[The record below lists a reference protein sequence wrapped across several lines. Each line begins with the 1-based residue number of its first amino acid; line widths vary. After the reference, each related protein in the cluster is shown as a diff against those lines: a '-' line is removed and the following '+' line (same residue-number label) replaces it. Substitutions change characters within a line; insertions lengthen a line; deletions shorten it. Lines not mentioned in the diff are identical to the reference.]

1 MEDSWPTWLKVMENG
16 AIGEARTR
24 SFLID
29 RFWVLVR
36 SVDTDGAD
44 FLIQRRSTTQ
54 RFTDKVPP
62 RVGVIQAKYFQ
73 DRRTTHHIPQSYV
86 VDAGGAPLE
95 GFFAL
100 LHVGK
105 EDEGEMYLL
114 SARQIADTLS
124 ISSSH
129 SPESYIAGTAAL
141 QEAFRVKA
149 RKLALDQI
157 EHSLKSQTYYQSAAF
172 LDQLNIPYR
181 RFSEDDIEFPW
192 TLPLPNP
199 VGEIPK
205 MMIRTPLHQRGR
217 PSLSAPGLGR
227 PWPFTWAPDAECRL
241 DAHGNGDMRRDLALA
256 QVLDELA
263 HVIGLVGPERDA
275 PPRLAALQHGERG
288 LALGCARGLGDA
300 AIHGQAVTVL
310 HQRMAHV
317 AQLRRLTVALLVEP
331 RLRVARALVRV
342 VGALLLVKAALGV
355 ATGSI
360 RIVVAAILAAEALDR
375 GQGLDQRPVHREVIR
390 RQQPIP
396 VLCEARMVPGRLV
409 NAEPHEPAEQK
420 VELHPLHQLTLR
432 ANAVEGLQQHRTQQQ
447 LRRDRRSAEPGRIKH
462 RKIAV
467 HPHKSRVH
475 DLPYHPQRMVTANAS
490 LKVDIRKQRTC
501 PFI

>member
-16 AIGEARTR
+16 TVGEARTR

-29 RFWVLVR
+29 RFWVLER
-36 SVDTDGAD
+36 SVDIDDAD
-44 FLIQRRSTTQ
+44 FLVQRRATTQ

-73 DRRTTHHIPQSYV
+73 DRRTTHHIPKSYV

-192 TLPLPNP
+192 TVPLPNP

-205 MMIRTPLHQRGR
+205 MFVEQKEELRKIVFDMEEVLGAIDAVLTEKDPRRALELMDALRDHVDGYGKITFGGRADFRWGDFPSALDTHDRWRQGLQADGLLEPYIAMGDKLQNALISHITAHPLTEKGDFLQATIEYDPTTLKVSNLSIKSGKPAARESEVKTPGHVRMARILDE
-217 PSLSAPGLGR
+217 
-227 PWPFTWAPDAECRL
+227 WAPRKMNPMDYTIE
-241 DAHGNGDMRRDLALA
+241 NVWWNIMRY
-256 QVLDELA
+256 
-263 HVIGLVGPERDA
+263 VIEERYPD
-275 PPRLAALQHGERG
+275 PNF
-288 LALGCARGLGDA
+288 D
-300 AIHGQAVTVL
+300 
-310 HQRMAHV
+310 
-317 AQLRRLTVALLVEP
+317 
-331 RLRVARALVRV
+331 
-342 VGALLLVKAALGV
+342 
-355 ATGSI
+355 
-360 RIVVAAILAAEALDR
+360 
-375 GQGLDQRPVHREVIR
+375 
-390 RQQPIP
+390 
-396 VLCEARMVPGRLV
+396 
-409 NAEPHEPAEQK
+409 
-420 VELHPLHQLTLR
+420 
-432 ANAVEGLQQHRTQQQ
+432 
-447 LRRDRRSAEPGRIKH
+447 
-462 RKIAV
+462 
-467 HPHKSRVH
+467 
-475 DLPYHPQRMVTANAS
+475 
-490 LKVDIRKQRTC
+490 
-501 PFI
+501 